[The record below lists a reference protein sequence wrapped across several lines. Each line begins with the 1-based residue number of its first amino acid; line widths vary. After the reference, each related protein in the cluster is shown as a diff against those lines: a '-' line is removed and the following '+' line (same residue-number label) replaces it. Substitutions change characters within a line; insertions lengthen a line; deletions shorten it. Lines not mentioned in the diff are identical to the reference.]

1 MKYKL
6 LEWRRRV
13 LTPEEI
19 VFNVIREKWTFY
31 FSAAWFEFENVSC
44 ELFRADF
51 LEKYRSTHA
60 VSRDTTTIPIRF
72 EEEIDCWFKNEK
84 ENCFPITFLHYSSLS
99 VLFYFN
105 SQEFEIKIFFL
116 FWKCSNFDPRGCTI
130 IIIIIIIQP
139 VKIHTFYI
147 SLVIIFS

>member
-105 SQEFEIKIFFL
+105 SPLEKNSRLKYSSFFE
-116 FWKCSNFDPRGCTI
+116 NVP
-130 IIIIIIIQP
+130 
-139 VKIHTFYI
+139 I
-147 SLVIIFS
+147 SILEDVR